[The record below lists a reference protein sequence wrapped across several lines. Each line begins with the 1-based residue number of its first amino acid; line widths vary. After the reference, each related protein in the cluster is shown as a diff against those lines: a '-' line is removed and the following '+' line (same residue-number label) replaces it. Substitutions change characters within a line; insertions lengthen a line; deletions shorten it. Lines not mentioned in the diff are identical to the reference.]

1 MMERVSSCPTG
12 IRLVL
17 DTSVVLSALLFR
29 NGRLSWVRRT
39 WQSGQIV
46 PVVCRETVD
55 ELLHVLAYP
64 KFHLERADID
74 ELLADFMPYAEAAD
88 AAAIPDD
95 MPQCRDPKDRIFI
108 RLLLAA
114 KVDALISGDADLA
127 DLARSI
133 ALPIWTPAML
143 QARIAE
149 ISRD

>member
-1 MMERVSSCPTG
+1 MMERVSSCPAG

-17 DTSVVLSALLFR
+17 DTNVVLSALLFR
-29 NGRLSWVRRT
+29 NGRLSWVRRA

-74 ELLADFMPYAEAAD
+74 ELDFMPYAEAAD

-95 MPQCRDPKDRIFI
+95 MPQCRDPKDRVFI

-114 KVDALISGDADLA
+114 KADALI
-127 DLARSI
+127 
-133 ALPIWTPAML
+133 
-143 QARIAE
+143 
-149 ISRD
+149 